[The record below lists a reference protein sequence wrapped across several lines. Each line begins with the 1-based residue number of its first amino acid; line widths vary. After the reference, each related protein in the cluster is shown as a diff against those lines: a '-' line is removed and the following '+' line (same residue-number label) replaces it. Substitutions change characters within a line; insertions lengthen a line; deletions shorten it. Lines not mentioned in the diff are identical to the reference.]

1 MKLNFKWVKK
11 TGHFTQGDYL
21 RIGKITVGGYDWNSQ
36 RSQGDTTNSWVG
48 NIVLPCLK
56 NDRVY
61 GDTQDEVRQKVE
73 QVVTSWF
80 NHIEENSK

>member
-11 TGHFTQGDYL
+11 TGQFTRGDYL
-21 RIGKITVGGYDWNSQ
+21 YIGKIQLGGYDWNSS
-36 RSQGDTTNSWVG
+36 RTQGDSANPWVG
-48 NIVLPCLK
+48 NIGLPCLK

-61 GDTQDEVRQKVE
+61 ADSVEEVKQKVE
-73 QVVTSWF
+73 QKVAYWF